1 MTPRGGYREGGGRP
15 PKSEAGPGVKKNI
28 LFSQEGAA
36 MIQAGAA
43 RLGMTY
49 ADLIE
54 TAVSE
59 YLDRQPGPDN

>member
-1 MTPRGGYREGGGRP
+1 MTPRGGKRDGGGRP

-28 LFSQEGAA
+28 RFSQEGAA
-36 MIQAGAA
+36 LIESAAA

-54 TAVSE
+54 EAVRS
-59 YLDRQPGPDN
+59 YLAARE